1 MDLKMIGLYGL
12 AGLGAYALYEK
23 MTTENTSAFQGTDWQ
38 RSGLRGTDWQNANTN
53 FAGTEWQQEGRNRET
68 MWQEGNVFSNACGGY
83 NNANGTP
90 APGSRRAN
98 LQGTDWQT
106 ANMSNACGSC
116 GA

>member
-38 RSGLRGTDWQNANTN
+38 RSGLR
-53 FAGTEWQQEGRNRET
+53 
-68 MWQEGNVFSNACGGY
+68 GNVFSNACGGY